1 MIVSQIGAYE
11 SGRDYS
17 NYKGERRRQSFKTGA
32 LIGAALSIANDIFQH
47 KNIKANYKD
56 LVSQIGKNKAFVKT
70 AGSIAF
76 NLGAAMLFYGAL
88 NTLFGAIVDKI
99 VNIGRVKHS

>member
-1 MIVSQIGAYE
+1 M
-11 SGRDYS
+11 
-17 NYKGERRRQSFKTGA
+17 
-32 LIGAALSIANDIFQH
+32 
-47 KNIKANYKD
+47 
-56 LVSQIGKNKAFVKT
+56 VSQIGKNKAFVKT